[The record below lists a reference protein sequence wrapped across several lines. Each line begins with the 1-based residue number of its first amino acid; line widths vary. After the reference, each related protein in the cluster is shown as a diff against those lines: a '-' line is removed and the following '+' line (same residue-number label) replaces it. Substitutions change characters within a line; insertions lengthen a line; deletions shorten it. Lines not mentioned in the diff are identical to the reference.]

1 MRIRLHK
8 DAASCAGRWK
18 NTMVAIKVVEHT
30 ASDGND
36 ATAEREAL
44 LATSLSHPN
53 IVSTYKICTVHSS
66 TGQTGGGAS
75 SGSPSGS
82 NPHSGNHPSAGQAA
96 SGAEPGSG
104 GQLNS
109 AGRITGRPPLHPS
122 TGSANRPP
130 TSPHPMRGRRG
141 EDGNPSPGRTGS
153 TGVPPG
159 GGSRRS
165 KQGAVVDSAEQNA
178 GHSGRSTGMQQP
190 QARTYRISLAC
201 VLKLCSGAFSV
212 DRHH

>member
-1 MRIRLHK
+1 
-8 DAASCAGRWK
+8 
-18 NTMVAIKVVEHT
+18 MVAIKVVEHT

-66 TGQTGGGAS
+66 TGQAGGAS

-82 NPHSGNHPSAGQAA
+82 NPHSGNPSAGQAA
-96 SGAEPGSG
+96 SVAELGSG
-104 GQLNS
+104 GQPTS
-109 AGRITGRPPLHPS
+109 AGRVSGRPPLHPS
-122 TGSANRPP
+122 TGSANRAP
-130 TSPHPMRGRRG
+130 TSPHPTRGRRG

-153 TGVPPG
+153 TGGPPG
-159 GGSRRS
+159 RGRS

-178 GHSGRSTGMQQP
+178 GHSGRSTGVQQP
-190 QARTYRISLAC
+190 QARTYCICLAC
-201 VLKLCSGAFSV
+201 GSELCSGGC
-212 DRHH
+212 